1 MINLKLIT
9 GNIQKRR
16 ETILAKLRRL
26 RREDPFSSED
36 RALIVDPG
44 TDASVLFGHEQV
56 VVLEGRLKSDLKR
69 AAIRHAVD
77 NDTTLQQVFNLALER
92 YLSERAEKNSKKL
105 VFLTHDLKA
114 PLDNLTRDDYYD
126 SP

>member
-1 MINLKLIT
+1 MQLVRTTL
-9 GNIQKRR
+9 
-16 ETILAKLRRL
+16 
-26 RREDPFSSED
+26 
-36 RALIVDPG
+36 
-44 TDASVLFGHEQV
+44 
-56 VVLEGRLKSDLKR
+56 RLKSDLKR